1 MAATMNTTSAVFTH
15 FASLIFALFGL
26 QAGASSDH
34 VALRVADYA
43 VMPITGTLDGP
54 GNSGSL
60 ARVNVLREE
69 PGGTKRFFVSDLNG
83 PLYILDTTTKKQ
95 IEYLNF
101 NGRGAPR

>member
-1 MAATMNTTSAVFTH
+1 MTGLPTAFIHFTSLV
-15 FASLIFALFGL
+15 FALFGL
-26 QAGASSDH
+26 QAG
-34 VALRVADYA
+34 VAPGPVTLRVADYLA
-43 VMPITGTLDGP
+43 VPITGTVDGP